1 MKVILFNWL
10 DYTYIIINIM
20 ITYKYNIYTCMFR

>member
-20 ITYKYNIYTCMFR
+20 ITYKYNIYMYV